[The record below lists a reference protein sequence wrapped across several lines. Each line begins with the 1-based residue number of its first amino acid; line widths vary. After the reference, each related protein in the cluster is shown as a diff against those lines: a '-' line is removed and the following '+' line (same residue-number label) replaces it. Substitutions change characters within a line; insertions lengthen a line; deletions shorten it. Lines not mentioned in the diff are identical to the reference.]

1 MGPSPSGPVYSGS
14 SPGLSL
20 QLQESCLQTQ
30 VSSRASCAQRL
41 RQEKDL
47 LCPDDF
53 APRHHE
59 GLEMSSLGITWGSS
73 GLSMNFWADM
83 GVSGTMRSP

>member
-20 QLQESCLQTQ
+20 QLQESSLQNQ

-41 RQEKDL
+41 RRKTYYAL
-47 LCPDDF
+47 MTLP
-53 APRHHE
+53 PRHHE